1 MDLNELTKLRTFMDD
16 LLRERDDTAG
26 FADSESIFA
35 TGRLESLAAVQLV
48 VFLEQ
53 EFGVDFSNLD
63 FEIDRIDSIDLIAT
77 LCDEVRDE

>member
-1 MDLNELTKLRTFMDD
+1 MDLNDKTRLREFMDE

-26 FADSESIFA
+26 FADAESLFA
-35 TGRLESLAAVQLV
+35 NGRLESLAAVQLV

-53 EFGVDFSNLD
+53 EFGIDFSNLD

-77 LCDEVRDE
+77 LCDEVRG